1 MVKYVAVL
9 RQPLLMNKA
18 ATRELL
24 RRQLLERI
32 YDKMTP
38 EEHKAFVRLT
48 MQNKSHSEIMA
59 ALQQQQAQLAD
70 IKKHQQ
76 TFAADFASNIAGN
89 AAWEGLVWLTRRI
102 FR

>member
-1 MVKYVAVL
+1 
-9 RQPLLMNKA
+9 MNVDGF
-18 ATRELL
+18 L

-32 YDKMTP
+32 YNKMSDD
-38 EEHKAFVRLT
+38 EKRLFIQMT

-59 ALQQQQAQLAD
+59 ALQQQQVQLAD

-89 AAWEGLVWLTRRI
+89 AAYDASIWMLRRLVGLVR
-102 FR
+102 

>member
-1 MVKYVAVL
+1 
-9 RQPLLMNKA
+9 MNVDGF
-18 ATRELL
+18 L

-32 YDKMTP
+32 YNKMSDD
-38 EEHKAFVRLT
+38 EKRLFVQMT
-48 MQNKSHSEIMA
+48 MQNRSHSEIMS

-76 TFAADFASNIAGN
+76 TFAADFASNVAGN
-89 AAWEGLVWLTRRI
+89 AAYDAALWLVKKL

>member
-1 MVKYVAVL
+1 MIS
-9 RQPLLMNKA
+9 
-18 ATRELL
+18 TESFL
-24 RRQLLERI
+24 RRQLLEHI
-32 YDKMTP
+32 YAKMSDD
-38 EEHKAFVRLT
+38 EKRLFIQMT

-89 AAWEGLVWLTRRI
+89 AAYDAALWLLRRLAGLVR
-102 FR
+102 

>member
-1 MVKYVAVL
+1 MTT
-9 RQPLLMNKA
+9 A
-18 ATRELL
+18 ALEAIA

-32 YDKMTP
+32 YNKMSDD
-38 EEHKAFVRLT
+38 EKRLFIQMT
-48 MQNKSHSEIMA
+48 MQNKSHTEIMS

-76 TFAADFASNIAGN
+76 TFAADFASNVAGN
-89 AAWEGLVWLTRRI
+89 AAYDAALWLAKRL

>member
-1 MVKYVAVL
+1 MTT
-9 RQPLLMNKA
+9 A
-18 ATRELL
+18 ALEAIA

-32 YDKMTP
+32 YAKMSDD
-38 EEHKAFVRLT
+38 EKRLFVQMT
-48 MQNKSHSEIMA
+48 MLNRSHTEIMS

-76 TFAADFASNIAGN
+76 TFAADFSSNIAGN
-89 AAWEGLVWLTRRI
+89 AAWEDLVWLARRL

>member
-1 MVKYVAVL
+1 MTT
-9 RQPLLMNKA
+9 A
-18 ATRELL
+18 ALEAIA

-32 YDKMTP
+32 YNKMSDD
-38 EEHKAFVRLT
+38 EKRLFVQMT

-76 TFAADFASNIAGN
+76 TFAAGFASNIAGN
-89 AAWEGLVWLTRRI
+89 AAYDAALWLLRRLAGLVR
-102 FR
+102 

>member
-1 MVKYVAVL
+1 
-9 RQPLLMNKA
+9 MNVDGF
-18 ATRELL
+18 L

-32 YDKMTP
+32 YNKMSDD
-38 EEHKAFVRLT
+38 EKRLFIQMT
-48 MQNKSHSEIMA
+48 IQNKSHSEIMS

-76 TFAADFASNIAGN
+76 TFAADFASNVAGN
-89 AAWEGLVWLTRRI
+89 AAYDAALWLAKKL